1 MYPLP
6 GMQRSAGR
14 MMHLLA
20 CPNCG
25 RTYTML
31 GRTLKILV
39 GNGYGVFCQ
48 DGTLLTHEGSKR
60 KGSACA

>member
-1 MYPLP
+1 MT
-6 GMQRSAGR
+6 
-14 MMHLLA
+14 HLLA

-48 DGTLLTHEGSKR
+48 DGTLLTHE
-60 KGSACA
+60 SAAA